1 MSFICIFSGFT
12 NSLAIT
18 KYLAVPAVCLFRYLL
33 TTAKQFPEFGRD
45 PRTVVRLP

>member
-1 MSFICIFSGFT
+1 MSFICIFPGFT

-45 PRTVVRLP
+45 PRTVVRLL